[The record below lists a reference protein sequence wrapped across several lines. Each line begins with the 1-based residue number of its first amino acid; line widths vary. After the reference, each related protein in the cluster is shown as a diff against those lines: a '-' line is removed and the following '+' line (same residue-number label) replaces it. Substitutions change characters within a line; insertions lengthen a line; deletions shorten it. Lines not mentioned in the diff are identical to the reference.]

1 MAITSADVFV
11 SPAAHA
17 TKQRWNATGSS
28 LARMMPN
35 WSCEGVPLA
44 NGRKRRRNESLARPK
59 RAMSATDSA
68 PASADAKHQKQHL
81 VERIGDLALLPVVR
95 QVLEMRQEAENW
107 ENRALRRPRECEIA
121 MNRADPN

>member
-11 SPAAHA
+11 SAAVHA

-44 NGRKRRRNESLARPK
+44 KRRKRCKNASFARPK
-59 RAMSATDSA
+59 RAMSATVSD
-68 PASADAKHQKQHL
+68 PASAAASIKS
-81 VERIGDLALLPVVR
+81 RTSSSG
-95 QVLEMRQEAENW
+95 
-107 ENRALRRPRECEIA
+107 
-121 MNRADPN
+121 